1 VAEFKWNKMPVK
13 AIKQIWLLSVV
24 VTLLIGAGSARAA
37 WTKSTYTS
45 DGQPVEVY
53 ACAPDSKQTGPAVIL
68 IHGAEVHGAGYHN
81 MEQVCGDLAAQGYYA
96 EMIEYYAP
104 GEEVVPGEQEKIRQ
118 SFVGWVKKLHDGLD
132 ALGKNPAVDPK
143 RVGVMGYSLGGMLA
157 LSLGARFSDQVAVVV
172 DYYGPVPPSV
182 KEEAATM
189 PPVLI
194 IHGGKDR
201 LVSAKQSQG
210 LDKILTD
217 AGRPHQLKLYPEAE
231 HAFNFEDAGGA
242 YDANDA
248 QDAWAVTL
256 DFLGQYLKG
265 ANGR

>member
-1 VAEFKWNKMPVK
+1 MEIPMK
-13 AIKQIWLLSVV
+13 AIKRIWILAPAV
-24 VTLLIGAGSARAA
+24 VTLLIGVGPARAA

-45 DGQPVEVY
+45 GGQPVEVY
-53 ACAPDSKQTGPAVIL
+53 ACAPDSKAPAPAVIL

-81 MEQVCGDLAAQGYYA
+81 MERVCSDLAAQGYYA

-132 ALGKNPAVDPK
+132 AIGKNPAVNPK
-143 RVGVMGYSLGGMLA
+143 HVGVMGYSLGAMLA
-157 LSLGARFSDQVAVVV
+157 LSLGARFSDQVAAVV

-182 KEEAATM
+182 KEKAATF
-189 PPVLI
+189 PPTLI

-201 LVSAKQSQG
+201 LVLADQAQG
-210 LDKILTD
+210 LDKTLTD
-217 AGRPHQLKLYPEAE
+217 ANRPHQLKIYPESG
-231 HAFNFEDAGGA
+231 HAFNFDDSNT
-242 YDANDA
+242 YNSNDS
-248 QDAWAVTL
+248 QDAWALTL

-265 ANGR
+265 KPGEQ